1 MISLDIPVYLEQKI
15 IDVSQDMGTTK
26 NAFIIDAIK
35 FHRNL

>member
-1 MISLDIPVYLEQKI
+1 MISLDIAVYLEQKI
-15 IDVSQDMGTTK
+15 IDVSQDMNKKK